1 MVLDFKIKRRLV
13 YLAFGAVAFL
23 VAYSAGAAISLTN
36 QEAKE
41 IRRQFG
47 DQIGSIDQIG
57 IFINNTKIAF
67 GMFIPALGVAF
78 GIFSGFSTGTVFS
91 ALTNLSPALK
101 GISPLLILITP
112 FGILE
117 VFSYGLAMSRSGM
130 LIYQMVKRKP
140 WREYVIP
147 TLIELGIVAAV
158 LFVAAVIEWQM
169 IQQLG
174 GIRATSALTTT

>member
-1 MVLDFKIKRRLV
+1 LDFKIKRRLL
-13 YLAFGAVAFL
+13 YLAIGAVAFL
-23 VAYSAGAAISLTN
+23 IAYSAGAAISLTN
-36 QEAKE
+36 QEAKD

-47 DQIGSIDQIG
+47 EQIGSIDQIG

-67 GMFIPALGVAF
+67 GMFIPAIGVVF
-78 GIFSGFSTGTVFS
+78 GLFSGFSTGTVFS

-117 VFSYGLAMSRSGM
+117 IFSYGLAMSRSGM
-130 LIYQMVKRKP
+130 LIYQLIKKKP

-147 TLIELGIVAAV
+147 TLIELGIVAVV
-158 LFVAAVIEWQM
+158 LFVAALIEWQM
-169 IQQLG
+169 IEQLG
-174 GIRATSALTTT
+174 GIKATTALRST